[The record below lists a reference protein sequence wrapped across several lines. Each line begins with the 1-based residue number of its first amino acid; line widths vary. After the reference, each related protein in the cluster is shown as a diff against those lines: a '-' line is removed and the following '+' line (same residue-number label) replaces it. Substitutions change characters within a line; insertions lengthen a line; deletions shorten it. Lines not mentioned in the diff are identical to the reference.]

1 MGKKF
6 WLQFAINEALDVLT
20 AYGTI
25 TDPQLAPKVQACI
38 GPLKDLLNT
47 IVGGQ

>member
-6 WLQFAINEALDVLT
+6 WLSFVINEALDVLT

-25 TDPQLAPKVQACI
+25 TDPVLGPKIQACI
-38 GPLKDLLNT
+38 GPLKDLLNS
-47 IVGGQ
+47 ILGQ